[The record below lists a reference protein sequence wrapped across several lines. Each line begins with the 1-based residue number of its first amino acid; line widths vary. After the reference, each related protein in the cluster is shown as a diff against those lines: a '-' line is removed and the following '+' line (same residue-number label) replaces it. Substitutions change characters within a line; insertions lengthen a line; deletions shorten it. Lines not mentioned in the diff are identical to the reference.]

1 MYELIFP
8 LLQVEAA
15 PNSGP
20 MLAVARNLRTEKD
33 REDRIQKQK
42 YEQKNMVNKILFT
55 LAFISSPHFIKGI
68 SFN

>member
-1 MYELIFP
+1 MNIELDELIFP
-8 LLQVEAA
+8 FLQVEAA

-42 YEQKNMVNKILFT
+42 YEQKNMVSYTK
-55 LAFISSPHFIKGI
+55 
-68 SFN
+68 